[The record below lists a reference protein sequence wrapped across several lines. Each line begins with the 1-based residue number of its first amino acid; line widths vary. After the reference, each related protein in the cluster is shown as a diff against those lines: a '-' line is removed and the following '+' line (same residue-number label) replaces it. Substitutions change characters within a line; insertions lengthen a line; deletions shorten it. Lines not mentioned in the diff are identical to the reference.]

1 MVTFKNLGC
10 KEIKERYVGNRL
22 ADKYTN
28 LPHSSLKASRI
39 SKPIQNVVHLP
50 RRQKCI
56 ERHLNLKLEDLP
68 LLRQIFRHRLRWLK
82 YEWKVVV
89 FLRGKHVELT
99 VGYRYFILL
108 NVAHKLSW
116 WRSSN
121 VHPVQ
126 LEVIQDNFFRLKLI
140 WLVDL
145 VVCKSDQVR
154 PLTYFCSRLALLCFW
169 WCAQWNLDIE
179 NLVKI
184 RVEVAP
190 KADLWNI
197 ISTVHLCEHSGY
209 STDIIIVSSIKI
221 GQVITRANVDW
232 QSLLVVDLIGCI
244 PGSIRKHFFFQS
256 KPLIRCQE
264 ILYYHYDI
272 NGKELIN
279 IFDCWTGDI
288 KETKSKISTDGCV
301 CSCITI

>member
-1 MVTFKNLGC
+1 MPFTVAFKNLRH
-10 KEIKERYVGNRL
+10 KKINERYISNSL
-22 ADKYTN
+22 ADYCTD
-28 LPHSSLKASRI
+28 LPHGSLKASRV
-39 SKPIQNVVHLP
+39 SNPIQNVVHLP
-50 RRQKCI
+50 RRLQCI

-68 LLRQIFRHRLRWLK
+68 LLRQIFRHRLRCLR

-89 FLRGKHVELT
+89 ILRSTHVELT
-99 VGYRYFILL
+99 VRYRHCILL
-108 NVAHKLSW
+108 NVAHKLSR

-126 LEVIQDNFFRLKLI
+126 LEVIQNNIFRFKLI

-232 QSLLVVDLIGCI
+232 QSLLVVDIIGWR
-244 PGSIRKHFFFQS
+244 PGIIRKHVFFHS
-256 KPLIRCQE
+256 
-264 ILYYHYDI
+264 
-272 NGKELIN
+272 
-279 IFDCWTGDI
+279 
-288 KETKSKISTDGCV
+288 
-301 CSCITI
+301 